1 MKISPKHCKILST
14 CDLGTKIL
22 WQSSLWLLLAWSCG
36 NAACKYQARRGQP
49 ATRGGEPWPCNDQ
62 EGNNGDE
69 KEGSQ
74 VDCQQWG
81 SRWKLMF
88 NIHLSCWKRKFVQM
102 QFGPFFMYIVEN
114 RGIKNSEAM
123 EFVLLK
129 WSMFWSIIWGKPSIN
144 GIKMGKW
151 VRLTNIKYLIA
162 FWTDLQPC
170 Q

>member
-1 MKISPKHCKILST
+1 
-14 CDLGTKIL
+14 
-22 WQSSLWLLLAWSCG
+22 
-36 NAACKYQARRGQP
+36 
-49 ATRGGEPWPCNDQ
+49 
-62 EGNNGDE
+62 
-69 KEGSQ
+69 
-74 VDCQQWG
+74 
-81 SRWKLMF
+81 MF

-102 QFGPFFMYIVEN
+102 LFGPFFMYIVEN

-129 WSMFWSIIWGKPSIN
+129 WSIFWSIIWGKPSIN

-162 FWTDLQPC
+162 FWTDLQPY